1 MSYEG
6 DERQPTQWERQV
18 DHLRNIA
25 DGLSVDELEVLSL
38 FVAARLRVVRGEP
51 EQVIDSA
58 GLRPL
63 ARTEAERLNS
73 EGMRLYRLGHPDFA
87 AFASVA
93 TPADTAKRNTDFQRF
108 LGAVVDRAGKPPPTP
123 PTKGS
128 KP

>member
-18 DHLRNIA
+18 DHLRNLV
-25 DGLSVDELEVLSL
+25 DGLAIDEVEVLSL

-51 EQVIDSA
+51 DQVIDMA
-58 GLRPL
+58 GLRQL

-73 EGMRLYRLGHPDFA
+73 EGMRLYRLGHPDLA
-87 AFASVA
+87 AFASIA
-93 TPADTAKRNTDFQRF
+93 SPADKAKRDTGFQRF
-108 LGAVVDRAGKPPPTP
+108 VHLMVDRAVQPPPTP